1 MGVSILGMYFRRV
14 RTRLVAG
21 TLTNGVRMT
30 SRRSRARRRK
40 VLLTQATRTPGSC
53 QVRSRTQSP
62 CLHRAVVE
70 IRGIPFCESCA
81 REQEA
86 YFAIGELT
94 QEGAQGFRIKSLAE
108 ALERMRREHAG
119 STEGLAAE
127 MHHGHSGAD
136 ESEPLALI
144 KS

>member
-1 MGVSILGMYFRRV
+1 V

-21 TLTNGVRMT
+21 ALTSGVRIT

-53 QVRSRTQSP
+53 QVRSKTQSP

-70 IRGIPFCESCA
+70 VRGIPFCEACA

-94 QEGAQGFRIKSLAE
+94 QEEAQGFGSKPLAE
-108 ALERMRREHAG
+108 ALERMRRERAVSRNGIAAKMHQ
-119 STEGLAAE
+119 GL
-127 MHHGHSGAD
+127 SGVD
-136 ESEPLALI
+136 EIEPLAL
-144 KS
+144 STS